1 MKIALAFLAVAVAYA
16 SAQIRP
22 CGGPFN
28 IFSCTCD
35 NAASTAVAHPRM
47 CKNLD
52 ADVVSCTCKDD
63 SEWRPPCGGY
73 QNIIGCAPNEET
85 GTIECN
91 CADGTTFNPVRGGRG
106 RGRGRGRGGRGGNGG
121 GDGEGNEDGDDNE
134 EEGDNG
140 GRGRGRGGR
149 GN

>member
-1 MKIALAFLAVAVAYA
+1 MKIALAFLAVAVTYA

-106 RGRGRGRGGRGGNGG
+106 RGRGGRGGNGG
-121 GDGEGNEDGDDNE
+121 GNGEGNEDGDDNE